1 MLWKH
6 RSSLIPKKSDIM
18 LKYGDS
24 NNINNI
30 FDEMIKDKA
39 VGFVHGSATQT
50 MEYLALEL
58 VFEFF
63 CLFYSEDK
71 ARHLLCYVMKVNKF
85 ERDSPHLFV
94 GKGPEP
100 YMYYNINITNSSLGH
115 YINWED
121 FYISYFGVNSIE
133 VSSHDHSINLL
144 LCYNF
149 LFFIEFDR

>member
-1 MLWKH
+1 
-6 RSSLIPKKSDIM
+6 
-18 LKYGDS
+18 
-24 NNINNI
+24 
-30 FDEMIKDKA
+30 
-39 VGFVHGSATQT
+39 
-50 MEYLALEL
+50 
-58 VFEFF
+58 
-63 CLFYSEDK
+63 
-71 ARHLLCYVMKVNKF
+71 MKVNKF
-85 ERDSPHLFV
+85 ERDPPHLFV

-100 YMYYNINITNSSLGH
+100 YMYYNINIINSSLGH